1 MLKES
6 HVKYLKWKGSKVS
19 GHAQKSGRVELP
31 VRLRHKEVIIHM
43 KEIQSQRGVRGCLP
57 WSSTK
62 WENNW
67 YTNIVDG
74 WEKYFCGVSKKKKK
88 KPICN
93 CTASEKC
100 FLCVSIHVS
109 LSVIKTAWPQRI
121 QNRMQNHGNP
131 ANRREKRAIYK
142 KNQTKKRTIGSYEC
156 CGTIFC
162 NDTKWHKINLNQ
174 MLQRGECSG
183 EKKGIAQKPK
193 VMWPHV

>member
-1 MLKES
+1 MDTPRRAEEWSCLSDWGIKRSSFTWRRSRVREAS
-6 HVKYLKWKGSKVS
+6 EVVCREAAQS
-19 GHAQKSGRVELP
+19 GKITGTQISLMAGK
-31 VRLRHKEVIIHM
+31 
-43 KEIQSQRGVRGCLP
+43 
-57 WSSTK
+57 
-62 WENNW
+62 
-67 YTNIVDG
+67 NIFVVC
-74 WEKYFCGVSKKKKK
+74 KKKKKK

-142 KNQTKKRTIGSYEC
+142 KKQTKKRTIGSYEC